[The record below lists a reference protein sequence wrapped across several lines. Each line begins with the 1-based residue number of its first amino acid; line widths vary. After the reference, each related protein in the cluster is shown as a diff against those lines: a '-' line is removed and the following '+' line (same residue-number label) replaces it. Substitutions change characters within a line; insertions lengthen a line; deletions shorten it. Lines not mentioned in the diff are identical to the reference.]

1 MQKSIPFTIEYD
13 GLQELVETTCGI
25 SELMPREELLKGLP
39 HPPIKKYQ
47 ALWDTGASA
56 SSISERVVEELELIP
71 VSIADN
77 YTAAGIVQVKM
88 YYINMLLPNG
98 ILLPEMFVS
107 CCQLEDI
114 DVLIGMDVICKGD
127 FALTNSDGKTTFSFQ
142 VPSSK
147 KIDFN
152 NNN

>member
-1 MQKSIPFTIEYD
+1 MQKSIPFTIEYE
-13 GLQELVETTCGI
+13 GLQDLVATTCGI
-25 SELMPREELLKGLP
+25 SELMRREDLLKALP

-47 ALWDTGASA
+47 ALWDTGASS
-56 SSISERVVEELELIP
+56 SSISERVVNDLGLTP

-88 YYINMLLPNG
+88 YYVNMLLPNG
-98 ILLPEMFVS
+98 VLLPEMFVS
-107 CCQLEDI
+107 CCQLEDT

-142 VPSSK
+142 VPSSQ

-152 NNN
+152 QYN

>member
-1 MQKSIPFTIEYD
+1 MQKSIPFTVEYD
-13 GLQELVETTCGI
+13 SLQSVVETSCGI
-25 SELMPREELLKGLP
+25 SELMPREELLKGMQ
-39 HPPIKKYQ
+39 HPPIKQFQ

-56 SSISERVVEELELIP
+56 SSISERVVEALGLMPI
-71 VSIADN
+71 SIADN

-88 YYINMLLPNG
+88 YYVNMLLPNG
-98 ILLPEMFVS
+98 VLLPEMFVS

-142 VPSSK
+142 VPSSQ

-152 NNN
+152 NKY